1 MPISRATEWS
11 WILGAGLLLHLFFAS
26 FQPVTVAHGGLA
38 YDGQHYYAMAQ
49 QTPRQ
54 LPPKADAPFVY
65 RIGTPLLSAAVA
77 KSLDWVIAA
86 GFDRVNLAANV
97 LTVILLTIWL
107 QRHVASAAARIL
119 VVVFFMV
126 EPHSPMRFAYY
137 YPVFVDPA
145 AQMFLVAGLVALDW
159 FRERAG
165 VARALGLTALVA
177 AGVVFREVVLVIAV
191 AALFTPRGRW
201 SERLRA
207 GAWLPLLG
215 GGLALAAIHSWVIA
229 SNPPAAYSATGEVL
243 RWLREKTPWQYAIA
257 WFLVFGPLLVLP
269 LVSAGT
275 CLRRLRERPDWLVYV
290 LAVAVLAWIGGSDTE
305 RILVFASP
313 IVYLL
318 MAKGVM
324 DAGLAKSSPLLT
336 ACVMAQLISSRIFVP
351 IGGPTAPPIVGTT
364 EWNRLAGSLTWIST
378 YDSLWSQFCGSSA
391 LLAYAVWYGVIGL
404 AITAGVRARRST
416 RELERP

>member
-1 MPISRATEWS
+1 MAISRATEWS

-54 LPPKADAPFVY
+54 LPPRADAPFVY

-86 GFDRVNLAANV
+86 GFDRVNLAANL
-97 LTVILLTIWL
+97 LTVILLTVWL
-107 QRHVASAAARIL
+107 QRHVADAAARVL

-145 AQMFLVAGLVALDW
+145 AQMFLVAGLIALDW

-165 VARALGLTALVA
+165 FARALGVTALVG

-201 SERLRA
+201 AERLRA

-215 GGLALAAIHSWVIA
+215 GGLVLAAIHSWVIA
-229 SNPPAAYSATGEVL
+229 SHSAYSTTGEVL
-243 RWLREKTPWQYAIA
+243 RWLREKAPWQYIIA
-257 WFLVFGPLLVLP
+257 WFLVFGPLLVMP
-269 LVSAGT
+269 MVAAGT
-275 CLRRLRERPDWLVYV
+275 SLRRLRERPDWLVYL
-290 LAVAVLAWIGGSDTE
+290 LAVAVLAWIAGSDTE
-305 RILVFASP
+305 RIVVFASP

-318 MAKGVM
+318 MANGMVA
-324 DAGLAKSSPLLT
+324 AGLAKRSPLLT
-336 ACVMAQLISSRIFVP
+336 ACVLAQLISSRIFVP

-378 YDSLWSQFCGSSA
+378 YDSLWSQFCGSPA
-391 LLAYAVWYGVIGL
+391 LVAYAVWYGVIGV
-404 AITAGVRARRST
+404 AIVAWLRLQRRV
-416 RELERP
+416 EAPQPV